1 MEPAFR
7 LRPLSLWRG
16 RHGGW
21 PPGGACCCCAVR
33 GGLGSAEPGSCR
45 CAISEKRWCEK
56 LSWRGKRNKSRREKG
71 MQAHLVGVDI
81 FLKIWTS
88 FRRSFRVSLKDVA
101 EALKGCCWQCLGW
114 GENCGEDLPQGG

>member
-1 MEPAFR
+1 MEPVAPAAGLVEGKARR
-7 LRPLSLWRG
+7 LATRG
-16 RHGGW
+16 RLLLLRCPRRSRLSRAW
-21 PPGGACCCCAVR
+21 VLQMRDFREAMVR
-33 GGLGSAEPGSCR
+33 EAELAWKEEQKQERERNASSPC
-45 CAISEKRWCEK
+45 
-56 LSWRGKRNKSRREKG
+56 WRRY
-71 MQAHLVGVDI
+71 